1 MAQLDSMPVEREY
14 SCREVVKLEY
24 DVMKIQLIKGILEN
38 VFQQTSVWRSW
49 KLVEKARK
57 GRQELAGRK
66 AGLQLHDRHSSTKN
80 IHH

>member
-14 SCREVVKLEY
+14 SLCEVDKLEY
-24 DVMKIQLIKGILEN
+24 EMKIQLIKGILEN
-38 VFQQTSVWRSW
+38 LFQQTSVWRSW

-57 GRQELAGRK
+57 GRQELAGRS
-66 AGLQLHDRHSSTKN
+66 AGLQLHDGHSSTKN